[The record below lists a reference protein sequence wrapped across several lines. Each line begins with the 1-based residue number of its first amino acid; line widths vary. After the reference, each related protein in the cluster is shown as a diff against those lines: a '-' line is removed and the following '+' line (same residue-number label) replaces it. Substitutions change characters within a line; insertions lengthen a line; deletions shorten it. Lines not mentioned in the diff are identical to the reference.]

1 MKILMATSNPHKL
14 DEIRAIMTD
23 ADAEIVSLTDMSL
36 DVPEPIEDQDTF
48 EGNATLKA
56 KYYAER
62 AGMLCMAD
70 DSGLEVDV
78 LGGEPGV
85 LSARYS
91 GKVGPRKIVDLA
103 NNRLLLDKLKGIAP
117 SKRVA
122 RFVCAM
128 SLCSPDKPNPMVE
141 VRGAIEGRILT
152 LDECDD
158 IVHPEKGRG
167 DNGFGYDPIFFVP
180 GLGMTTAELSADQ
193 KNRVSHRGAAARE
206 MARQLVLI
214 QKTQMGEKR

>member
-1 MKILMATSNPHKL
+1 MKILVATSNPHKL
-14 DEIRAIMTD
+14 EEIRAIMV
-23 ADAEIVSLTDMSL
+23 DAEAEIISLNDL
-36 DVPEPIEDQDTF
+36 ALEFPEPVEDQDTF
-48 EGNATLKA
+48 EGNAVLKA

-62 AGMLCMAD
+62 TQMLCMAD
-70 DSGLEVDV
+70 DSGLEVDI
-78 LGGEPGV
+78 LNGEPGV

-91 GKVGPRKIVDLA
+91 GKVGPRKIVDWA
-103 NNRLLLDKLKGIAP
+103 NNKLLLQKMKGMAP
-117 SKRVA
+117 SKRTG

-128 SLCSPDKPNPMVE
+128 ALCDPKKDKPLVE
-141 VRGAIEGRILT
+141 VRGTIEGRILT

-158 IVHPEKGRG
+158 VVRPEKGKG

-180 GLGMTTAELSADQ
+180 GLGMTTAELTADQ

-214 QKTQMGEKR
+214 QKTQMGEKK